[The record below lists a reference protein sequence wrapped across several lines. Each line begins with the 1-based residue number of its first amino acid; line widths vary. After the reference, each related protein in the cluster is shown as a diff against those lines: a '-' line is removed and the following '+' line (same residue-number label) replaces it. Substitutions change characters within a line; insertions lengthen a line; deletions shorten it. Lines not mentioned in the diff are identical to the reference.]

1 MGNASVSVEF
11 VLLTVNPKWH
21 VKWCKMWQRYVNK
34 TLDFMI
40 CAVFYEAEI
49 WTIEKK
55 HSLNCQ
61 SCQNQESS
69 KYTVPERLD
78 GWVLGLSVYAWL
90 LKTSSIVMMY
100 NVPILLLWDNSL
112 PDIFT
117 QSIEYRDHNIIES
130 VDIVLT
136 MMVVL
141 WDYFC

>member
-1 MGNASVSVEF
+1 M
-11 VLLTVNPKWH
+11 
-21 VKWCKMWQRYVNK
+21 
-34 TLDFMI
+34 
-40 CAVFYEAEI
+40 
-49 WTIEKK
+49 
-55 HSLNCQ
+55 
-61 SCQNQESS
+61 
-69 KYTVPERLD
+69 PERLD

-130 VDIVLT
+130 VDIILT

-141 WDYFC
+141 